1 MDNSSYFCNRFQKE
15 IMRRYASSCNRKCEK
30 LPDYNARRCNGSR
43 VLRGLETHLHYKVFS
58 QPPIKDVV
66 YGTTL
71 HCYGS
76 FAQIGAARATKVVPD
91 TIKGE
96 VYELF

>member
-1 MDNSSYFCNRFQKE
+1 MPALVIGNVRNFQI
-15 IMRRYASSCNRKCEK
+15 IMQDGVMVRVYCVDWKHIFIIRY
-30 LPDYNARRCNGSR
+30 
-43 VLRGLETHLHYKVFS
+43 FS
-58 QPPIKDVV
+58 QPPIKDAV